1 MKEDSESITI
11 SNAEP
16 IDTLGASALV
26 EEPDNFY
33 SIPTPSTET
42 DNALTEYT
50 FVKEVR
56 VEAPKNIEDDDNA
69 SNSTL
74 QLASPSEI
82 YSTASTLSL
91 GETVILSDGW
101 VNLPIGSAATASSNQ
116 NQEQQSSEFVLT
128 LDVDTSA
135 SVI

>member
-1 MKEDSESITI
+1 MKEDTESITI

-26 EEPDNFY
+26 ESDNFY

-56 VEAPKNIEDDDNA
+56 VEAPKNIQQEDDDNETILN
-69 SNSTL
+69 SNILLPATGTTTIHLSTKTC
-74 QLASPSEI
+74 SSS
-82 YSTASTLSL
+82 YRVRHYHWKTTYDSTSTYR
-91 GETVILSDGW
+91 
-101 VNLPIGSAATASSNQ
+101 NK
-116 NQEQQSSEFVLT
+116 F
-128 LDVDTSA
+128 
-135 SVI
+135 

>member
-1 MKEDSESITI
+1 MKEESESITI

-26 EEPDNFY
+26 ESDNFY
-33 SIPTPSTET
+33 SIPTTSVET

-50 FVKEVR
+50 FVKEVK
-56 VEAPKNIEDDDNA
+56 VEAPKKEVEEDTNDN
-69 SNSTL
+69 L
-74 QLASPSEI
+74 GLAPEI

-101 VNLPIGSAATASSNQ
+101 VNLPISGGASSNP
-116 NQEQQSSEFVLT
+116 NQDQQQSSEFVLT
-128 LDVDTSA
+128 LDVDTST

>member
-1 MKEDSESITI
+1 MKEDTESITI

-26 EEPDNFY
+26 ESDNFY

-56 VEAPKNIEDDDNA
+56 VEAPKNIIQQEDDDNA

-74 QLASPSEI
+74 QLATPSEI

-101 VNLPIGSAATASSNQ
+101 VNLPIGSAGTSNQ